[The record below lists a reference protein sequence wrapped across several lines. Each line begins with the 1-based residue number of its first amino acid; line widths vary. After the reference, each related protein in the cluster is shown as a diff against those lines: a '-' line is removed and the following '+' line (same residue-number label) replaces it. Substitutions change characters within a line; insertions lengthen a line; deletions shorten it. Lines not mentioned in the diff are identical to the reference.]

1 MKAIDAAG
9 SSLEVGQVV
18 YVLVHPYRT
27 WGKTVREDLSADPI
41 AVEGTINSI
50 TFTHNIAKN
59 LVWTAEV
66 VVNIPVTGGNALYP
80 NGVFRIATF
89 DKNACGKDKNF
100 LLALNRKKS

>member
-9 SSLEVGQVV
+9 SSLEVGQNV

-27 WGKTVREDLSADPI
+27 WGKTVREDLSADLI

-50 TFTHNIAKN
+50 TFVHDIAKN

-66 VVNIPVTGGNALYP
+66 VVNIPVTGGSVMYP
-80 NGVFRIATF
+80 NGVFRIITF
-89 DKNACGKDKNF
+89 DKNTCGKDKHF
-100 LLALNRKKS
+100 LSALNRK